1 MLFEM
6 CELHIITV
14 VEWEYLAL
22 FPKRPTSEA
31 ATIEAHKPLL
41 VISNRKEIRTTLNR
55 YGSSRNQN
63 MCIMNVVLMSLGF
76 TSFTYPRILLSQ
88 LYFM

>member
-1 MLFEM
+1 M

-41 VISNRKEIRTTLNR
+41 VISNRKEIRTTLNC
-55 YGSSRNQN
+55 YGSYRNVYYECGVN
-63 MCIMNVVLMSLGF
+63 EFGVHLLHVSPDSALTVVLHVG
-76 TSFTYPRILLSQ
+76 
-88 LYFM
+88 